1 MFIWFCCIALTTCK
15 NTGRTTIVAGKKG
28 FFSGKPKKTEAGD
41 DVFRMVFDR
50 IQTGILIIEPR
61 THTIVDANPIAEEL
75 IGRKKSELVG
85 SVCHDFVCPAK
96 CGECPITNLHADIRN
111 IERALIN
118 ARGEKI
124 PILKTVAKAEVGG
137 KEYLIES
144 FIDIIDRKKSEERRL
159 ALIAYLNE
167 ALMRAKKP
175 LELMQQNLQ
184 ALAARVTSGE
194 YDREEIRIQIQLTAN
209 NIGQVAKNLEDLSRQ
224 AVEERDDIPSA
235 FKEFITRK

>member
-1 MFIWFCCIALTTCK
+1 MAIMAE
-15 NTGRTTIVAGKKG
+15 NKG
-28 FFSGKPKKTEAGD
+28 FFSSKPLKTGAGD

-50 IQTGILIIEPR
+50 IQTGILIIEPK
-61 THTIVDANPIAEEL
+61 THTIIDANPIAEQL
-75 IGRKKSELVG
+75 IERTKNQLVG

-96 CGECPITNLHADIRN
+96 CGECPVTDLHADIRN

-124 PILKTVAKAEVGG
+124 PILKTVAKAEVNG

-144 FIDIIDRKKSEERRL
+144 FIDIIDQKKAEERRV

-167 ALMRAKKP
+167 SLMRVQKP

-184 ALAARVTSGE
+184 SLATTVTSGE
-194 YDREEIRIQIQLTAN
+194 YDSEDIRMQLQMHAN
-209 NIGQVAKNLEDLSRQ
+209 NIGQIAKNIEDLSRQ
-224 AVEERDDIPSA
+224 AVEERDDIPMA
-235 FKEFITRK
+235 FREFVIGK